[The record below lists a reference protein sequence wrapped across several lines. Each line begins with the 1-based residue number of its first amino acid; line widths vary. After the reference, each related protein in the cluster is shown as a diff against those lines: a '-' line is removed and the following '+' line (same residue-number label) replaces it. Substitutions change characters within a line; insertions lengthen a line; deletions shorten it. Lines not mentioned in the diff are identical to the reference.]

1 VLWFFEVLRRSG
13 MKSGIAVGIEFW
25 RENLGHDKEV
35 YEHNVL
41 YNTKRISLLYLDE
54 KDLQTI
60 LLSIK

>member
-1 VLWFFEVLRRSG
+1 